1 MSTKKTGILASM
13 LMMGA
18 LAMPAMA
25 QNDQTAPPPGGN
37 TPGNTGGNNGGNN
50 NGGGRRFDPS
60 QFRQQMMDRI
70 KQEMGATDDEF
81 AALQPKIEKV
91 MQLNRDANGGGM
103 GGMMGGRRNRG
114 GNNAGGANGTTA
126 SPNTQDPNAPQLS
139 VVQQAQRDLRTTLDN
154 KDAKPEDI
162 KAKLDALRDAKSKA
176 KDDLTSAQK
185 DLQSLLTQRQEA
197 VLVMMGL
204 LN

>member
-1 MSTKKTGILASM
+1 MSTKKTPILAAM

-37 TPGNTGGNNGGNN
+37 TAGNTGGDNN

-103 GGMMGGRRNRG
+103 GGMMGRRNRG
-114 GNNAGGANGTTA
+114 GNNGGGASGATA
-126 SPNTQDPNAPQLS
+126 SPNTQDPNAPQPS
-139 VVQQAQRDLRTTLDN
+139 AVQQAQRDLRTTLDN

-176 KDDLTSAQK
+176 KDDLTAAQK